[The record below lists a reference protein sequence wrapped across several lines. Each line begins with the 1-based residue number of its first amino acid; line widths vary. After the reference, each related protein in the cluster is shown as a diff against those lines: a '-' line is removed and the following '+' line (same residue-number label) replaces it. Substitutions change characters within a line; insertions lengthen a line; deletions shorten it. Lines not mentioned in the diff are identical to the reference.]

1 MNVPAPS
8 LRASRPVSVPE
19 SLRRVLGPAAN
30 DADEPQR
37 RILFVTS
44 EMTDFVKSGGLGEVS
59 AALPRSLRQEYD
71 VRVLLPGYRQVLESQ
86 EAIEVVARLE
96 AAHGLPACELGR
108 IDCADGLT
116 IYVILCPDLFD
127 REGSPYGD
135 VAGLDWV
142 DNDMRFARLGLAAAQ
157 IAGGLPDLG
166 WTPDLLHL
174 NDWPSALASAYLAW
188 SGSSVPSVLTIHN
201 LAYQG
206 LFDPNRMP
214 TLGVPDSAFQIEG
227 VEFHGKLSFLKAGIV
242 YASHITTVSATYA
255 DEITRPEF
263 GCGLDG
269 LLRRCASEGRLT
281 GILNGIDESWNPE
294 RDANLES
301 FFSSQDLTGKG
312 ANAAEVRREFGLA
325 VTRGPLFAVVSRL
338 VHQKGLDLTIDSTE
352 SIVRQGGQ
360 IVVTGNGDA
369 QYAAE
374 LEALQRR
381 YPGHVGVRIGFDE
394 AQARRMFAGSDFL
407 LMPSRFEP
415 CGLSQMYAQRFGSL
429 PVARET
435 GGLADTIKDGVTG
448 FLFRDPSLSAMLS
461 AIYRAV
467 DAHKSQRRM
476 TAMRRAAME
485 QTFSWT
491 RSAARY
497 KGLYESVLGGFGRTG
512 AGEPGVAQAGAAT

>member
-1 MNVPAPS
+1 
-8 LRASRPVSVPE
+8 
-19 SLRRVLGPAAN
+19 
-30 DADEPQR
+30 
-37 RILFVTS
+37 
-44 EMTDFVKSGGLGEVS
+44 
-59 AALPRSLRQEYD
+59 
-71 VRVLLPGYRQVLESQ
+71 
-86 EAIEVVARLE
+86 
-96 AAHGLPACELGR
+96 
-108 IDCADGLT
+108 
-116 IYVILCPDLFD
+116 
-127 REGSPYGD
+127 
-135 VAGLDWV
+135 
-142 DNDMRFARLGLAAAQ
+142 
-157 IAGGLPDLG
+157 
-166 WTPDLLHL
+166 
-174 NDWPSALASAYLAW
+174 
-188 SGSSVPSVLTIHN
+188 
-201 LAYQG
+201 
-206 LFDPNRMP
+206 
-214 TLGVPDSAFQIEG
+214 
-227 VEFHGKLSFLKAGIV
+227 
-242 YASHITTVSATYA
+242 
-255 DEITRPEF
+255 
-263 GCGLDG
+263 
-269 LLRRCASEGRLT
+269 
-281 GILNGIDESWNPE
+281 
-294 RDANLES
+294 
-301 FFSSQDLTGKG
+301 
-312 ANAAEVRREFGLA
+312 
-325 VTRGPLFAVVSRL
+325 VSRL